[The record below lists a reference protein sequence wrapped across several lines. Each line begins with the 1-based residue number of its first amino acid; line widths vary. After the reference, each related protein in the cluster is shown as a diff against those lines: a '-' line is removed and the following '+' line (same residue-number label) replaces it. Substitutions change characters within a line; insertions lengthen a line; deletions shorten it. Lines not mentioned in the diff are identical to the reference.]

1 VNFLRLILRSALRH
15 KLRTAL
21 TVLGLVV
28 AITAFGLLQTVVG
41 AWFAGADAAAPT
53 RLITRN
59 AVSLVFP
66 LPISYRDK
74 IRAVDGVRAVSY
86 ANWFAG
92 IYQDP
97 KNFFPQFA
105 IEPRTYFDMY
115 RDYLV
120 PPDDFAAFLR
130 DRKGAVIG
138 RKLADTHGL
147 KVGDVMPLR
156 GTIYPGTW
164 DFTIRAIYDGAEA
177 KTDTS
182 QMFFHWDYLNE
193 TLKKRSRG
201 RVDQVGIYLVD
212 IKDADRAAEVS
223 QAVDALFKSSLAETL
238 TETERAFQ
246 IGFVKQTEALVIAI
260 RIVSYVVIAII
271 LAVMANTMAMTAR
284 ERLGEYATLKA
295 LGFSPAYVASLI
307 LGESLAIA
315 GVGALIGIALTF
327 PVGAWFAAQVGTLFP
342 VFEVSGQTVALQLA
356 CALGVGILAALIP
369 GRRAASV
376 RIVEGLRAIG

>member
-1 VNFLRLILRSALRH
+1 VNFLKLILRNALRH

-28 AITAFGLLQTVVG
+28 AILSFGLLQTVVG

-105 IEPRTYFDMY
+105 IEPRTYFGMY

-120 PPDDFAAFLR
+120 PPDEFAAFLR

-147 KVGDVMPLR
+147 KVGDVIPLR

-164 DFTIRAIYDGAEA
+164 EFTIRAIYDGAEA

-193 TLKKRSRG
+193 TLKKRG
-201 RVDQVGIYLVD
+201 RARADQVGIYLVD
-212 IKDADRAAEVS
+212 IADADRAAEVS
-223 QAVDALFKSSLAETL
+223 QAVDQLFKSSLAETL

-260 RIVSYVVIAII
+260 RIVSYVVILII

-284 ERLGEYATLKA
+284 ERLAEYATLKA
-295 LGFSPAYVASLI
+295 LGFSPGYVASLI

-315 GVGALIGIALTF
+315 AIGIALTF
-327 PVGAWFAAQVGTLFP
+327 PVGDWFAAQVGTLFP
-342 VFEVSGQTVALQLA
+342 VFEVSAKTVALQAA
-356 CALGVGILAALIP
+356 CALAVGVAAALIP
-369 GRRAASV
+369 GRRAAAV
-376 RIVEGLRAIG
+376 KIVDGLRAIG

>member
-1 VNFLRLILRSALRH
+1 MQFLKLVLRNALRH

-28 AITAFGLLQTVVG
+28 AILSFGLLQTVVG

-53 RLITRN
+53 RLVTRN
-59 AVSLVFP
+59 AISLVFP

-74 IRAVDGVRAVSY
+74 IRSVDGVRSVSY

-92 IYQDP
+92 VYQDP

-115 RDYLV
+115 RDYLI
-120 PPDDFAAFLR
+120 PPDELAAFLR

-138 RKLADTHGL
+138 RKLATTHGL
-147 KVGDVMPLR
+147 KVGDAMPLR
-156 GTIYPGTW
+156 GTIFPGAW
-164 DFTIRAIYDGAEA
+164 EFTIRAIYDGAEA

-193 TLKKRSRG
+193 TMKKRGRG
-201 RVDQVGIYLVD
+201 RADQVGIYLVD
-212 IKDADRAAEVS
+212 ITDADRAAEVS
-223 QAVDALFKSSLAETL
+223 QAIDALFRNSLAETL

-284 ERLGEYATLKA
+284 ERLAEYATLKA
-295 LGFSPAYVASLI
+295 LGFTPGYVAGLI

-315 GVGALIGIALTF
+315 AVGAAIGIALTF
-327 PVGAWFAAQVGTLFP
+327 PVGDWFAQQVGTLFP
-342 VFEVSGQTVALQLA
+342 VFEVSGTTVALQAL
-356 CALGVGILAALIP
+356 CALGVGVAAAVIP
-369 GRRAASV
+369 GRRAAAV

>member
-1 VNFLRLILRSALRH
+1 MQFLKLVLRNALRH

-28 AITAFGLLQTVVG
+28 AILSFGLLQTVVG

-53 RLITRN
+53 RLVTRN

-74 IRAVDGVRAVSY
+74 IRSVDGVRSVSY

-92 IYQDP
+92 VYQDP

-115 RDYLV
+115 RDYLI
-120 PPDDFAAFLR
+120 PPDELAAFLR

-138 RKLADTHGL
+138 RKLATTHGL
-147 KVGDVMPLR
+147 KVGDAMPLR
-156 GTIYPGTW
+156 GTIFPGAW
-164 DFTIRAIYDGAEA
+164 EFTIRAIYDGAEA

-193 TLKKRSRG
+193 TMKKRGRG
-201 RVDQVGIYLVD
+201 RADQVGIYLVD
-212 IKDADRAAEVS
+212 VADADRAAEVS
-223 QAVDALFKSSLAETL
+223 QAIDALFRNSLAETL

-284 ERLGEYATLKA
+284 ERLAEYATLKA
-295 LGFSPAYVASLI
+295 LGFTPVYVAGLI

-315 GVGALIGIALTF
+315 AVGAAIGIALTF
-327 PVGAWFAAQVGTLFP
+327 PVGDWFAQQVGTLFP
-342 VFEVSGQTVALQLA
+342 VFEVSGTTVALQAL
-356 CALGVGILAALIP
+356 CALGVGVAAAVIP
-369 GRRAASV
+369 GRRAAAV

>member
-1 VNFLRLILRSALRH
+1 MQFLKLVLRNALRH
-15 KLRTAL
+15 RLRTAL

-28 AITAFGLLQTVVG
+28 AILSFGLLQTVVG
-41 AWFAGADAAAPT
+41 AWYAGAESAAPT
-53 RLITRN
+53 RLVTRN

-74 IRAVDGVRAVSY
+74 IRSVDGVRSVSY

-115 RDYLV
+115 RDYLI
-120 PPDDFAAFLR
+120 PADELAAFLR

-138 RKLADTHGL
+138 RKVADTYRL

-156 GTIYPGTW
+156 GTIFPGTW
-164 DFTIRAIYDGAEA
+164 EFTIRAIYDGAEA

-193 TLKKRSRG
+193 TLKKRGRG
-201 RVDQVGIYLVD
+201 RADQVGIYLVD
-212 IKDADRAAEVS
+212 VTDADRAAEVS
-223 QAVDALFKSSLAETL
+223 QAIDALFRNSLAETL

-246 IGFVKQTEALVIAI
+246 IGFVKQTEALVVAI

-284 ERLGEYATLKA
+284 ERLAEYATLKA
-295 LGFSPAYVASLI
+295 LGFAPGYVAALI
-307 LGESLAIA
+307 LGESVAIA
-315 GVGALIGIALTF
+315 AVGAALGIGLTF
-327 PVGAWFAAQVGTLFP
+327 PVGDWFAQRMGTLFP
-342 VFEVSGQTVALQLA
+342 VFDVSGSTVALQAL
-356 CALGVGILAALIP
+356 CALGVGVAAAVIP
-369 GRRAASV
+369 GRRAATV
-376 RIVEGLRAIG
+376 RIVDGLRAIG